1 VFLVSGRQAVGFEFS
16 TPRASTR
23 TAGGSFS
30 LISHADGY
38 IFPALERAKGVRCV
52 VRPKLLPLKKETDR
66 MRNEESDA
74 GKGEQDEVV
83 TSGEGQSGLKV
94 KTGIKAGEPGSWQ
107 AEATGG
113 T

>member
-1 VFLVSGRQAVGFEFS
+1 
-16 TPRASTR
+16 
-23 TAGGSFS
+23 
-30 LISHADGY
+30 
-38 IFPALERAKGVRCV
+38 
-52 VRPKLLPLKKETDR
+52 